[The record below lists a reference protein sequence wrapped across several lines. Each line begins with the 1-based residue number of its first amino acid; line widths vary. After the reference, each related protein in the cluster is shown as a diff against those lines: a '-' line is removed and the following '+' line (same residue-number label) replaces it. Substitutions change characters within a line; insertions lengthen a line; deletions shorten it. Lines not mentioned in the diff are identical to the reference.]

1 MSDTHSPSL
10 PDTLTWRVE
19 PGHGGEP
26 DGAVGVLELAR
37 PEKHNALD
45 DMTVRGL
52 EEFFRAVPSGTRAVV
67 LAAQGPNFCA
77 GLDLNTMDDSGVFE
91 GVLHSRTWH
100 RAMATIIDSPVP
112 VFSVL
117 KGAVIGG
124 GLELASATHVR
135 VAERSTYYAL
145 PEGQHG
151 LFVGGGA
158 SVRVPR
164 LIGAA
169 RMTDMMLTGR
179 RYDAAEGER
188 IGLSQYVVDEGAG
201 LETALRLARKAAGNS
216 PITNYAILQVLP
228 RTAEV
233 APHDA
238 YLIESLMAG
247 VASGSDEAKARM
259 RSFLDRGRA
268 GAAQDAP
275 RERV

>member
-1 MSDTHSPSL
+1 MNEDITARL
-10 PDTLTWRVE
+10 PDTLVWRPE
-19 PGHGGEP
+19 GE
-26 DGAVGVLELAR
+26 VGVLELAR

-45 DMTVRGL
+45 DTTVRGL
-52 EEFFRAVPSGTRAVV
+52 EAFFGAVPSGIRAVV
-67 LAAQGPNFCA
+67 LAAQGRNFCA
-77 GLDLNTMDDSGVFE
+77 GLDLNTMDDSDVFD

-100 RAMATIIDSPVP
+100 RAMSALVDSHVP
-112 VFSVL
+112 IVSIL

-135 VAERSTYYAL
+135 VAERSTFYAL

-179 RYDAAEGER
+179 RYDAEEGEW
-188 IGLSQYVVDEGAG
+188 IGLSQYLVDDGEG
-201 LETALRLARKAAGNS
+201 LETALDLARRAAGNS

-247 VASGSDEAKARM
+247 IASGSPEAKARM

-268 GAAQDAP
+268 PARDGVAD
-275 RERV
+275 RV

>member
-1 MSDTHSPSL
+1 MNNDTAVSL
-10 PDTLTWRVE
+10 PDTLTWRR
-19 PGHGGEP
+19 

-45 DMTVRGL
+45 NATVLGL
-52 EEFFRAVPSGTRAVV
+52 EAFFRSVPDGIRAVV
-67 LAAQGPNFCA
+67 LTAQGRNFCA
-77 GLDLNTMDDSGVFE
+77 GLDLNTMDESGVFE
-91 GVLHSRTWH
+91 GVLHSRLWH
-100 RAMATIIDSPVP
+100 RAMSALIDSPVP
-112 VFSVL
+112 IFSVL

-124 GLELASATHVR
+124 GLELASAPPRGGAHAAAV
-135 VAERSTYYAL
+135 YAL

-169 RMTDMMLTGR
+169 RMADMMLTGR
-179 RYDAAEGER
+179 RYDAVEGER
-188 IGLSQYVVDEGAG
+188 IGLSQYLVDDDTG
-201 LETALRLARKAAGNS
+201 LEVALGLARKAAGNS

-238 YLIESLMAG
+238 YLIESLIAG
-247 VASGSDEAKARM
+247 IASGSDEAKSRM
-259 RSFLDRGRA
+259 RVFLDR
-268 GAAQDAP
+268 DK
-275 RERV
+275 ESV

>member
-1 MSDTHSPSL
+1 MSEDISAAL
-10 PDTLTWRVE
+10 PDTLLWRPE
-19 PGHGGEP
+19 GE
-26 DGAVGVLELAR
+26 VGVLELAR

-45 DMTVRGL
+45 NATVQGL
-52 EEFFRAVPSGTRAVV
+52 ADFFGAVPPQIRAVV
-67 LAAQGPNFCA
+67 LAAQGKNFCA
-77 GLDLNTMDDSGVFE
+77 GLDLNTMDDSDVFE

-100 RAMATIIDSPVP
+100 RAMATIVDSPVP
-112 VFSVL
+112 VVSAL

-135 VAERSTYYAL
+135 VAERSTFYAL

-188 IGLSQYVVDEGAG
+188 IGLSQYVVADGEGLDKA
-201 LETALRLARKAAGNS
+201 LELARAAASNS

-233 APHDA
+233 SRHDA

-247 VASGSDEAKARM
+247 IASGSPQAKARM
-259 RSFLDRGRA
+259 RSFLDRSRPKE
-268 GAAQDAP
+268 Q
-275 RERV
+275 V